1 MWVETVILAAVTTSL
16 CSDPRTDG
24 WRCYNKCHLHAST
37 RTAVF
42 SSIFFF
48 PPHPFY
54 SFLKPVQSITCWGQ
68 PRYPA
73 QAEFLSSPS
82 LSPSLFVLLCHTPN
96 PVKFLADLEGDAG
109 PASSSIQL
117 LFPEPRS
124 CCNHRNR
131 IQRAG
136 STGGAQKDA
145 ETHTRGR

>member
-1 MWVETVILAAVTTSL
+1 MGRNSHPGSSYNFLVFRSPYRWLEMLQQMSPSCEHQN
-16 CSDPRTDG
+16 CSFLI
-24 WRCYNKCHLHAST
+24 N
-37 RTAVF
+37 
-42 SSIFFF
+42 FFF

-82 LSPSLFVLLCHTPN
+82 LSPSLFVLLCHTLN
-96 PVKFLADLEGDAG
+96 PVKFLADPEGDAG

-136 STGGAQKDA
+136 SAGGAQKDA